1 MSNKQIS
8 IISFAVAF
16 AIHSGFF
23 LFRSPALESHTR
35 ISPAAINLSLESIPA
50 NNTASQQKKAVSPPK
65 REDKSSAIPS
75 TKQPDKKDTA
85 DDQTINPVSA
95 ENLPQE
101 KTEETG
107 AEPQLTASSS
117 AVLDINGYLSLI
129 RSQIEKHKYYPRFSR
144 KQNHEGTSLIK
155 IDIAKDGS
163 VMQVTLL
170 SSSGYKTLD
179 KAALDAIRQS
189 SPFPAPSDYGFH
201 ELSLDIPINYM
212 IR

>member
-1 MSNKQIS
+1 MSNKQVN
-8 IISFAVAF
+8 IISFAIAF

-35 ISPAAINLSLESIPA
+35 ISSTAINLSLESIPA

-65 REDKSSAIPS
+65 REDTSSAIP
-75 TKQPDKKDTA
+75 KPDKKDTA
-85 DDQTINPVSA
+85 DDQTINPMSA

-101 KTEETG
+101 KTGETG
-107 AEPQLTASSS
+107 VEPQLAASSP
-117 AVLDINGYLSLI
+117 AALDINNYLSLI

-163 VMQVTLL
+163 IMQVTLL

-179 KAALDAIRQS
+179 KAALEAIRQS
-189 SPFPAPSDYGFH
+189 SPFPAPSEYGLR
-201 ELSLDIPINYM
+201 ELSLDIPVTYM